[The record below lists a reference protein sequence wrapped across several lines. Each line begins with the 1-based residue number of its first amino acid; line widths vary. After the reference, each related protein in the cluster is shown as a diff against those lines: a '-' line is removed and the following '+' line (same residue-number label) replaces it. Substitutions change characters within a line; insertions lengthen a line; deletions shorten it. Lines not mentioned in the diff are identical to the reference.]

1 MKLIPL
7 LLMSLQVTPSLAAE
21 PLTLWYRQPAK
32 EWVEAL
38 PVGNGR
44 VAAMVFGGAA
54 EERIQFNEHTV
65 WTGGPHDYQHPG
77 AVKSLGQIRELLF
90 AGKQK
95 EAETLAMAEFMS
107 IPLGQMSYQAF
118 GDLLLSSP
126 VADVTEYRR
135 ELNLDTAVSAVSF
148 VSNGVTYRREVFASF
163 PAKAIIVRLTASKPG
178 SLTFLAR
185 LKSAHAGAAITAVG
199 ADGLSMAGAVQ
210 KSEIRFEARLLVLA
224 QKGKTAVR
232 DGAVAVDG
240 ADSATL
246 ILTGATNFK
255 NWRDVSGDPKPLN
268 EAVITAARAKGYPAL
283 LKEHLAD
290 HQRLFRRV
298 ALDLGASAAAAQP
311 TDKRIEAFA
320 GGGDPQLVTL
330 LFQYGRYLMIGSSRE
345 GGQPAN
351 LQGIWNGSN
360 TPPWDSKYTCNIN
373 TEMNYW
379 PVEVTNLSECHT
391 PLFDALKDLSV
402 SGALTAKEHYGA
414 RGWVV
419 HHNFDLWRG
428 SAPIN
433 HANHGIWET
442 GGAWMAHHLWEHY
455 LFTGDKTFLRETAY
469 PLMKGAAIFFSD
481 AMVKDPQ
488 RGWLISGP
496 SNSPEQGG
504 LVMGP
509 TMDHQII
516 RSLFGLVIAA
526 GEVLDVDADL
536 RKELTEKRAQI
547 APNQIGRLGQLQE
560 WLQDTD
566 DPDNKHRHV
575 SHLWGVYPGNDITA
589 YGSPDLFR
597 AATKSLEF
605 RGDAATGWSMGWKV
619 NLWARFLDG
628 DHSYLILRNLLTP
641 VGATRGAGGVYPN
654 LFDAHPPFQ
663 IDGNFGATA
672 GIAEML
678 LQSHDPNA
686 TPLGLTAVQK
696 GEAAFLHLLPA
707 LPSALSDGSV
717 SGLKARGGLE
727 VALTWKAGALEHATI
742 RAARSLPV
750 TVLYK
755 GKKVTLDARAGKTYR
770 LNSSLTVS
778 R

>member
-7 LLMSLQVTPSLAAE
+7 ILFSLQVTPAVAAD

-38 PVGNGR
+38 PVGNGH
-44 VAAMVFGGAA
+44 VAAMVFGGPA

-95 EAETLAMAEFMS
+95 EAETLAMSEFMS

-126 VADVTEYRR
+126 GADVTDYRR

-163 PAKAIIVRLTASKPG
+163 PAKAIIVRVTASKPG
-178 SLTFLAR
+178 SLTFQAR
-185 LKSAHAGAAITAVG
+185 LKSAHAGADVSAVG
-199 ADGLSMAGAVQ
+199 SDGLSMAGAVQ

-224 QKGKTAVR
+224 QKGKTAIR

-255 NWRDVSGDPKPLN
+255 NWRDVSGDPRPLN
-268 EAVITAARAKGYPAL
+268 EAVIAAARGKGYTAL
-283 LKEHLAD
+283 LKEHQAD

-298 ALDLGASAAAAQP
+298 ALDLGTSGAAAQP
-311 TDKRIEAFA
+311 TDERIKAFA

-360 TPPWDSKYTCNIN
+360 APPWDSKYTCNIN

-469 PLMKGAAIFFSD
+469 PLMKGAAMFFND

-589 YGSPDLFR
+589 YGSPELFR

-742 RAARSLPV
+742 RATRSLPV
-750 TVLYK
+750 TILYK
-755 GKKVTLDARAGKTYR
+755 GKKATLDARAGKTYR
-770 LNSSLTVS
+770 FNSSLAVS